1 LLFIYL
7 ATKVASAPAF
17 RHDSPRF
24 LQRGFKV
31 FKKITLA
38 TLLAAAALQAGCAT
52 TELVPMARVDQD
64 AKAKSFSTKLGK
76 AKVYVYRN
84 QMLGPNA
91 RMSVVLDGES
101 LGRTVAKTYVV
112 AEVEP
117 GKHTLESKAENDSK
131 LEFDAQAGKNYFV
144 RQGVLEGTLSA
155 KTRLQI
161 VDDATGK
168 AGVRECQL
176 IEMTN

>member
-1 LLFIYL
+1 
-7 ATKVASAPAF
+7 
-17 RHDSPRF
+17 
-24 LQRGFKV
+24 
-31 FKKITLA
+31 
-38 TLLAAAALQAGCAT
+38 
-52 TELVPMARVDQD
+52 MARGDLD
-64 AKAKSFSTKLGK
+64 AKAKSFSTKPGK

-84 QMLGPNA
+84 QTLGENA
-91 RMSVVLDGES
+91 RMTVVLDGEP
-101 LGRTVAKTYVV
+101 LGKTIAKTYVV

-131 LEFDAQAGKNYFV
+131 LEFDARGGKNYFI
-144 RQGVLEGTLSA
+144 RQAVMEGTLSA
-155 KTRLQI
+155 KSRLQI